1 MCPRPNGLRKK
12 DHEIQ
17 MGCGAAAFRYKAE
30 VTPGMVLIEI
40 IQGGLNGGF
49 LKWKIPIGVNS

>member
-1 MCPRPNGLRKK
+1 
-12 DHEIQ
+12 

-49 LKWKIPIGVNS
+49 LKWKIPIGVNSLVIHDLDDLGPPP